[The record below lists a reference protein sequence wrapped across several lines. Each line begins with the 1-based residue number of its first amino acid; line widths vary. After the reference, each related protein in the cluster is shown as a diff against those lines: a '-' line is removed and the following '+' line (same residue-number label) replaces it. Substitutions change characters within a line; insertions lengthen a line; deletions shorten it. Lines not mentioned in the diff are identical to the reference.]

1 MASLVIQEELARVRT
16 VNGHVASIAFTTR
29 GETQPSVGD
38 VRRLR
43 VDVALQA
50 KEPAFTAQQQHPAD
64 CPVWG
69 MTGRAPLYLHR
80 GVFVDE
86 RPTLLR
92 VTINATFP
100 VCLFQHGLVAGPVR
114 AVTIRALH
122 QALRHAMMR
131 GEREGRLNSFVAT
144 EAQVGLLLPKQA
156 LMQPAILFYP
166 HRNLEELGLG

>member
-1 MASLVIQEELARVRT
+1 MDRLLRFSGQVEGNDQQDGLKDSLHMASLVIQEELARVRT

-50 KEPAFTAQQQHPAD
+50 KETAFTAQQQHPAD

-80 GVFVDE
+80 
-86 RPTLLR
+86 
-92 VTINATFP
+92 
-100 VCLFQHGLVAGPVR
+100 
-114 AVTIRALH
+114 
-122 QALRHAMMR
+122 
-131 GEREGRLNSFVAT
+131 
-144 EAQVGLLLPKQA
+144 
-156 LMQPAILFYP
+156 
-166 HRNLEELGLG
+166 